1 MGTAPKDPNVVFSV
15 SCDGCASSDWLDI
28 GARPD
33 LFTPDRARAVGVT
46 VPTMLARADSGES
59 TAAGVLMM
67 TPTAGAPPTHCWLR
81 TGVGGSCLRRMESIG
96 DLSTNDIDGIEET
109 FRRLQ
114 DAEESLQ
121 ERHEHVDCIGSRRAL

>member
-1 MGTAPKDPNVVFSV
+1 M
-15 SCDGCASSDWLDI
+15 
-28 GARPD
+28 
-33 LFTPDRARAVGVT
+33 T

-59 TAAGVLMM
+59 TAASVLMM
-67 TPTAGAPPTHCWLR
+67 TPTAGAPPTHHWLR
-81 TGVGGSCLRRMESIG
+81 TGVTGSFVGRMESIG

-121 ERHEHVDCIGSRRAL
+121 